1 MRLIARFIDEQQA
14 SGLIDS
20 LRIIGFDRK
29 DMIVS
34 SLAKEQTHNSFRD
47 AADEIIFIK
56 TERDGLNELGTF
68 ADGIPGL
75 KGKEGVIVA
84 VEASKHNGNRIREA
98 MEQSGAVEIIQ
109 D

>member
-20 LRIIGFDRK
+20 LRIIGFHRK

-34 SLAKEQTHNSFRD
+34 SLAKEQTHFTFRD
-47 AADEIIFIK
+47 AVDEVTFIK
-56 TERDGLNELGTF
+56 TEGDSLNELDTF
-68 ADGIPGL
+68 AAGIPGL

-84 VEASKHNGNRIREA
+84 VEASKHATNRIREA
-98 MEQSGAVEIIQ
+98 MEQAGAVEIIQ